1 MYNLMELPPLQVWKG
16 CEGVSLLQTHAIP
29 IRRHGFYCN
38 LRACMNLKKWLSSF
52 FWILERSRE
61 IHTHLKHPIA
71 LIYKFKTFKICL
83 LEMIGS
89 QLTKLFFK
97 NISIFNYFL
106 NTNNL
111 LLLGIFKVLIF
122 EQGRIWKR
130 SS

>member
-1 MYNLMELPPLQVWKG
+1 MYHAANSCNSHKKAWFLLPSKG
-16 CEGVSLLQTHAIP
+16 LHESEEVTV
-29 IRRHGFYCN
+29 Y
-38 LRACMNLKKWLSSF
+38 F
-52 FWILERSRE
+52 FLDIGEIKGNPHTLETSNS
-61 IHTHLKHPIA
+61 IK